1 VQLKTILN
9 QIEKYKG
16 FVYDAIRW
24 AEPGEEL
31 EIEIKARAGSRPR
44 CSQCDRPCAGYDRQ
58 PPRRFE
64 YVPLWAIQVFFVYA
78 PRRVQCRNCGVRV
91 ERLPWTQGK
100 HRMTDRYAWFLAN
113 WSKRLSWKE
122 VAEVFRTSWDSVFRA
137 VEMAVDWGL
146 GHRDLEGVSA
156 IGVDEISRQ
165 KGHRYMTLVYQID
178 SHRKR
183 LLGVYEQRTEA
194 SLHAFF
200 EEFGEVR
207 SRALQFICSDMW
219 KPYLNVIAERAG
231 QALHILDRFHI
242 MAHFGKALDDVRA
255 QEARQLRADGYEPVL
270 GKTRWLLLKRPG
282 NLTDKQAVSLSELL
296 KYNLSSVRAY
306 LLKEDFQRFWTYQ
319 SPYWAGKFLDAWC
332 TRTMRSRIEP
342 MKKVARM
349 LRNHRELLMNW
360 FRAKG
365 AFSSGVV
372 EGFNNKAKVIARRA
386 YGYRTFRAQRIALLH
401 GLGDLP
407 EPAFTHRFC

>member
-1 VQLKTILN
+1 MQLKTILN
-9 QIEKYKG
+9 RLEKYKG
-16 FVYDAIRW
+16 FVYGSIRW
-24 AEPGEEL
+24 TQMGDEL
-31 EIEIKARAGSRPR
+31 EIAIRARAGSRPR
-44 CSQCDRPCAGYDRQ
+44 CSQCDGPSAGYDRQ
-58 PPRRFE
+58 PERRFE
-64 YVPLWAIQVFFVYA
+64 YVPLWNIKVFFVYA
-78 PRRVQCRNCGVRV
+78 PRRVQCHRCGVRV
-91 ERLPWTQGK
+91 ERLPWSEGK
-100 HRMTDRYAWFLAN
+100 HRLTDRYAWFLAS

-122 VAEVFRTSWDSVFRA
+122 VAEVFRTSWDSVFRS

-146 GHRDLEGVSA
+146 GHRDLDGVSA
-156 IGVDEISRQ
+156 IGVDEIARQ

-178 SHRKR
+178 RHRKR

-194 SLHAFF
+194 SLQAFF
-200 EEFGEVR
+200 AEFGEVR
-207 SRALQFICSDMW
+207 SRTLQFICSDMW
-219 KPYLNVIAERAG
+219 KPYLNVIAEKAG

-242 MAHFGKALDDVRA
+242 MAHFGAALDDVRA

-296 KYNLSSVRAY
+296 KYNLCSVRAY

-319 SPYWAGKFLDAWC
+319 SPYWAGKFLDVWC

-365 AFSSGVV
+365 AFSSGIV
-372 EGFNNKAKVIARRA
+372 EGFNNKAKLIARRA
-386 YGYRTFRAQRIALLH
+386 FGYRTFRAQRIALLH

-407 EPAFTHRFC
+407 MPEFTHRFC